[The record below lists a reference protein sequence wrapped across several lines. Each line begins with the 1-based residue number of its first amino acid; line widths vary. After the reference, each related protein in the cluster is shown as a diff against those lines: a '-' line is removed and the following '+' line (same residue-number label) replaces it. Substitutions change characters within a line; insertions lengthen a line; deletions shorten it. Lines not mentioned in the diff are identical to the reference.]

1 MCGISHHLPR
11 KWSTCALITSWMCP
25 SAASKH
31 HVKLAQLC
39 RRAFKQSCLTLLD
52 SRQRNLRKFPNV
64 QYFRNRELVAVFV
77 LKSCSY
83 SKWLMPKPFPAT
95 HPLPQS
101 APCEAQGPAQGRI
114 NSGKGG
120 CEWDRYKGT
129 GFWRNG
135 GGRRLC
141 PRALSLP
148 PASVSLLV

>member
-1 MCGISHHLPR
+1 MRSPNQLDVSIGSKQTPCQA
-11 KWSTCALITSWMCP
+11 STAVQ
-25 SAASKH
+25 K
-31 HVKLAQLC
+31 
-39 RRAFKQSCLTLLD
+39 AFKQSCSTLLD
-52 SRQRNLRKFPNV
+52 SRQRHLRKPPKV

-83 SKWLMPKPFPAT
+83 SKWLMPEPFLAT

-120 CEWDRYKGT
+120 WEWDRYKGP
-129 GFWRNG
+129 GSWRSG

-141 PRALSLP
+141 PRVLSLP
-148 PASVSLLV
+148 PASASLLV